1 MHAGDVVAVAK
12 LDDVRTGD
20 LLAASGAKPEV
31 EPLTPPIGF
40 HRVAIR
46 ARTSKDE
53 DKLSTALARLT
64 EEDPALK
71 VELNPATHQLVI
83 HAYGPGHAAN
93 AIARL
98 ERKFGVQVDQIPLRL
113 QYLET
118 ITKSAQ
124 GQGRHVKQTGGAGQY
139 GVASIEISP
148 QPRGEGFVF
157 EDAIVGGVIR
167 REFIPSVEKGIKAQ
181 MERGVLA
188 GYPVVD
194 VKVRLFD
201 GKEHSVDSKQ
211 IAFESAGALAFRIA
225 AEQAGLVLLEPI
237 VALEVTVPDDL
248 TGDVMGDL
256 SSRRGRIQGTHAA
269 GVGKTMVKAEV
280 PESELVGYTGD
291 LRSLTS
297 GQGTVAM
304 AYDHHAEAPS
314 NIAQK
319 VIEAHKKEKDEE

>member
-1 MHAGDVVAVAK
+1 M
-12 LDDVRTGD
+12 
-20 LLAASGAKPEV
+20 
-31 EPLTPPIGF
+31 
-40 HRVAIR
+40 
-46 ARTSKDE
+46 
-53 DKLSTALARLT
+53 
-64 EEDPALK
+64 
-71 VELNPATHQLVI
+71 
-83 HAYGPGHAAN
+83 
-93 AIARL
+93 
-98 ERKFGVQVDQIPLRL
+98 
-113 QYLET
+113 
-118 ITKSAQ
+118 
-124 GQGRHVKQTGGAGQY
+124 
-139 GVASIEISP
+139 
-148 QPRGEGFVF
+148 
-157 EDAIVGGVIR
+157 
-167 REFIPSVEKGIKAQ
+167 
-181 MERGVLA
+181 
-188 GYPVVD
+188 
-194 VKVRLFD
+194 RLFD

-237 VALEVTVPDDL
+237 VSLEVTVPDDL